1 MTNLQKAIKVIVVA
15 AAVDDDDDAGTK
27 ASKYLASFMKC
38 MKNSHTSTYLPTY
51 LPTYIHSKT
60 SLLQA
65 ATTAYSVSHYNIP
78 TYLFAQLVTLFVPA
92 NLSFFISFTYESSV
106 CMRTCFLNTLYPSVS
121 LSKIQPCDRC
131 CVPKYLSIPLSMIQ
145 CILPVYMPLEYL

>member
-51 LPTYIHSKT
+51 LPTFTQKRLYFRPLLLLT
-60 SLLQA
+60 LSLI
-65 ATTAYSVSHYNIP
+65 T
-78 TYLFAQLVTLFVPA
+78 TYLP
-92 NLSFFISFTYESSV
+92 
-106 CMRTCFLNTLYPSVS
+106 TCSLNS
-121 LSKIQPCDRC
+121 
-131 CVPKYLSIPLSMIQ
+131 
-145 CILPVYMPLEYL
+145 

>member
-51 LPTYIHSKT
+51 L
-60 SLLQA
+60 
-65 ATTAYSVSHYNIP
+65 P